1 MRNLFLLILALGVA
15 VGAWQVARHKAPTTE
30 IVSADFL
37 PGFLAKVNDTT
48 SIEVKSKDG
57 TLVVA
62 RQGEHWVAKSYDDYP
77 AKSDTV
83 KQALVQLAS
92 LKIIEAKTSKPEKY
106 AQLGV
111 EDVTGSTTS
120 GRLVTLKTKDATQA
134 SVIIG
139 KQHAA
144 KTAGAP
150 RYYVRR
156 AGEASATLV
165 EGELT
170 FSGKAND
177 WVDTAVV
184 DLPVERVHQVT
195 VVPQGESPIVVSKA
209 SPEVQL
215 YDLAQVPA
223 GFEVKAHATVSSI
236 GGILLDVKFE
246 RVIAARKLAGLTPRA
261 VATVETF
268 DGLTATIERYEFN
281 SAAYLTFKFA
291 HTPEKAVAI
300 KPPTPATK
308 DSPSPPP
315 SALKKPEEVAQ
326 EVTSL
331 NTKLNAWAYGLP
343 EYKSRLLDKKLAEL
357 ITKKAPPTKASGEV
371 KK

>member
-1 MRNLFLLILALGVA
+1 MRNLFFLMLTLGVV

-57 TLVVA
+57 DLVIA

-77 AKSDTV
+77 VKSDTV

-92 LKIIEAKTSKPEKY
+92 LKIVEAKTSKPEKY
-106 AQLGV
+106 AQIGV
-111 EDVTGSTTS
+111 EEVTAPTAS

-139 KQHAA
+139 KQHPAKAA
-144 KTAGAP
+144 SAP

-156 AGEASATLV
+156 AGEPSATLV
-165 EGELT
+165 EGDLT

-195 VVPQGESPIVVSKA
+195 VVPQGETPIVVSKA

-223 GFEVKAHATVSSI
+223 GFEVKARATVSSI
-236 GGILLDVKFE
+236 GGILLDAKFE
-246 RVIAARKLAGLTPRA
+246 RVIAAGKLAGLTPSA

-268 DGLTATIERYEFN
+268 DGLTATVARYDFN

-291 HTPEKAVAI
+291 HTPEKAVAS
-300 KPPTPATK
+300 KPPQPATK

-315 SALKKPEEVAQ
+315 SALKTPEEVAK
-326 EVTSL
+326 EVTAL

-343 EYKSRLLDKKLAEL
+343 EYKSRLLEKKLSEL
-357 ITKKAPPTKASGEV
+357 IAKKAPAAKMPGDV
-371 KK
+371 KH